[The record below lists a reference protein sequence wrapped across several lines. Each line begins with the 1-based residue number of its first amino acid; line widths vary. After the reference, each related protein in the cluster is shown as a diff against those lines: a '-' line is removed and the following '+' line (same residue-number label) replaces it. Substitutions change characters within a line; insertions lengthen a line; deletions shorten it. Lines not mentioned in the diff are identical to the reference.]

1 MALVSSDEHRA
12 WKLQRPEGNAIA
24 YVRLRDFFS
33 MIIAATV
40 QFVRQSAFVRQRFAA
55 EIGWWTRPPC
65 PPASQASRSAR
76 PTGKSGRLSNCGVSR
91 CPGENIPLN
100 TSGKSDALSRV
111 SRPNEG
117 RWPTSSTRHGMRW
130 TRRRDLTKR
139 ADADGE
145 VVWS

>member
-1 MALVSSDEHRA
+1 MNIQRA

-55 EIGWWTRPPC
+55 EIGGWPRPPC

-76 PTGKSGRLSNCGVSR
+76 PTRKSGRLAIVA
-91 CPGENIPLN
+91 CPDVPAKIFRL
-100 TSGKSDALSRV
+100 
-111 SRPNEG
+111 
-117 RWPTSSTRHGMRW
+117 
-130 TRRRDLTKR
+130 TRR
-139 ADADGE
+139 ANQMH
-145 VVWS
+145 